1 MFSFGYAIVSFVI
14 YIVCNELLN
23 SSGTCAIRR
32 CVFFQI
38 KKVSGGGETT
48 TVKPTTPKPD
58 DDCKDLDKYA
68 KYCPSWAKKYCTGK
82 YEAFMTKYCKKSCGH
97 CTKACNMV
105 KVFGKLN
112 GDHTLKLTSNGE

>member
-1 MFSFGYAIVSFVI
+1 MVD
-14 YIVCNELLN
+14 E
-23 SSGTCAIRR
+23 
-32 CVFFQI
+32 CVFFNL
-38 KKVSGGGETT
+38 KSAGGTTTPTTT

-58 DDCKDLDKYA
+58 DDCKDSDKYA
-68 KYCPSWAKKYCTGK
+68 KYCPNWAKKYCTGK

-112 GDHTLKLTSNGE
+112 GDHTLKLTSHGE